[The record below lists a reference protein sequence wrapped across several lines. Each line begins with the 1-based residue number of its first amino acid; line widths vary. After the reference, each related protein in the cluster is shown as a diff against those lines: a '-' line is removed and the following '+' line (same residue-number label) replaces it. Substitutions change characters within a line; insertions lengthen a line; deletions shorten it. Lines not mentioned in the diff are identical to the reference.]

1 MPSRQPAATAQARSQ
16 DRRRSRAEIKLIRQ
30 LRPIQSARQISRCDN
45 LKSRR
50 RSLRRGSAPRGAD
63 VPPTLFP
70 MGMSWRL
77 PVVRRVSAIAASM
90 FEKYRPGVGGRIRL
104 RRRSMWRKLATVTV
118 LSVASGLA
126 ADSSPLPATTPPT
139 ADAES
144 TPSESVTAS
153 DPVAAAEP
161 ADAAADPGA
170 AGVPAGGSYTDR
182 TALNLLGQVNS
193 SSGESRRNE
202 NVDIT
207 LIDNNVQKELNIR
220 MGTTATIVR
229 SFDAD
234 KGYFGAEFGGP
245 PTGQIHLPAAAKA
258 SGFHGNIHET
268 HNNSVFSARSF
279 FQVGGVKPARTNDY
293 GFQLGAPL
301 WSGGHFTVDGNQQKI
316 RGNVNGN
323 VLVPA
328 PDERTPLATDP
339 QLRAF
344 VSRILD
350 SFPDELPNRPENPR
364 ALNTNAPQQIDG
376 DSIGARFDQAA
387 GEPDALFFNY
397 RFNTQKVNAFQLVK
411 GQNPDTTTRSH
422 NGKMTWNRTW
432 SARTSSDVS
441 AGFQRVTSLIVQDES
456 ALGPLIYAGRQ
467 LEPLGGRSSIPF
479 DRAQNQFR
487 YAAMVRHT
495 RGAHLLTGGAAVARD
510 QLNGVESSGHTGMIM
525 FSSDFGRDTI
535 TNVRLGTPS
544 RFTLGIGNTHRGFRR
559 WRMQYF
565 IGDQWRAT
573 ANLTLNLGVRYEP
586 VTTPIEVNGL
596 SEIPY
601 GCDCNN
607 FAPRFGFAYRAGA
620 WGVFRG
626 AYGLH
631 YGEIFAATY
640 SQERFNPPQ
649 NIRVSKTA
657 PDLLDV
663 LAGLSLDAFDPNA
676 RSTITRISPDLVA
689 PYSHQY
695 NFSWE
700 LAPAKNWTLRLGYL
714 GSRTHRLLA
723 GWPFNRAR
731 AVPGIELTTETVN
744 DRRPDPRFFDIRH
757 ILNGSRAYYDAA
769 KASLT
774 TSRWHGL
781 SMDWSYWFS
790 KAIDLGAHYASNA
803 GSRDAFSSRSQSEFE
818 VHGDVKGLS
827 NFDQPHASSWRLTYE
842 TPRLGGAESFW
853 NRAFGR
859 WELFSVVLLKTG
871 TPFGV
876 RSGSDGPGF
885 GNVDGASGDR
895 PDILD
900 PSILGRSID
909 HPDTASLRLP
919 RSAFAFIQPGEA
931 RGNLARNAFRKDGI
945 RNVNFAVSRSWK
957 VAGEK
962 TLTFRAESINFL
974 NTPQFARPGGELS
987 GTNFG
992 EITNTLNDGRTF
1004 RFLLRFGF

>member
-1 MPSRQPAATAQARSQ
+1 MLW
-16 DRRRSRAEIKLIRQ
+16 RRR
-30 LRPIQSARQISRCDN
+30 
-45 LKSRR
+45 
-50 RSLRRGSAPRGAD
+50 
-63 VPPTLFP
+63 T
-70 MGMSWRL
+70 
-77 PVVRRVSAIAASM
+77 IAASM
-90 FEKYRPGVGGRIRL
+90 KYWPGARVRICSL
-104 RRRSMWRKLATVTV
+104 RRSAACWKLAAVTV
-118 LSVASGLA
+118 LFAVSSLA
-126 ADSSPLPATTPPT
+126 ADSLSGSGSTPPKADSESDPAASAGDSGAVAPTELAETPADSGGGGSQT
-139 ADAES
+139 ADSSAE
-144 TPSESVTAS
+144 
-153 DPVAAAEP
+153 
-161 ADAAADPGA
+161 
-170 AGVPAGGSYTDR
+170 R
-182 TALNLLGQVNS
+182 TTLNLLGQVDA

-202 NVDIT
+202 NVEIT
-207 LIDNNVQKELNIR
+207 LIDNNVLKELNIR
-220 MGTTATIVR
+220 LGTTATIVR
-229 SFDAD
+229 VFDAD
-234 KGYFGAEFGGP
+234 KGYFGAEFGGA
-245 PTGQIHLPAAAKA
+245 PTGQIHLPAANA
-258 SGFHGNIHET
+258 SGFHGNIYES

-293 GFQLGAPL
+293 GFRLGAPL
-301 WSGGHFTVDGNQQKI
+301 WSGGHFTVDGSQQRI

-350 SFPDELPNRPENPR
+350 SFPDELPNRTDINPR
-364 ALNTNAPQQIDG
+364 ALNTNAPQQIDY

-387 GEPDALFFNY
+387 GDSDALFINY
-397 RFNTQKVNAFQLVK
+397 RFKTQKVDAFQLVK

-422 NGKMTWNRTW
+422 DVKMTWNRTW

-456 ALGPLIYAGRQ
+456 ALGPLIWSGRQ
-467 LEPLGGRSSIPF
+467 IQTLGGSSSIPF

-495 RGAHLLTGGAAVARD
+495 RGAHLLMGGAAVARD
-510 QLNGVESSGHTGMIM
+510 QLNGVESSGHNGMIM
-525 FSSDFGRDTI
+525 FTSDFGRDTI
-535 TNVRLGTPS
+535 TNIRLGTPS
-544 RFTLGIGNTHRGFRR
+544 RFTKGIGNTHRGFRR

-565 IGDQWRAT
+565 MGDQWRAT
-573 ANLTLNLGVRYEP
+573 ANLTLNLGIRYEP

-596 SEIPY
+596 SELPY

-607 FAPRFGFAYRAGA
+607 FAPRFGFAYRVGA

-649 NIRVSKTA
+649 NIRVSVTA
-657 PDLLDV
+657 PNLLDP
-663 LAGLSLDAFDPNA
+663 LAGLSLDALDPNA
-676 RSTITRISPDLVA
+676 RSTIIKISPDLVA

-700 LAPAKNWTLRLGYL
+700 LVPAKNWTLRLGYL

-731 AVPGIELTTETVN
+731 AVPGIELTTKTVN
-744 DRRPDPRFFDIRH
+744 ERRPDPRFFDVRH

-803 GSRDAFSSRSQSEFE
+803 GSRDAFGGRSQTEFE

-827 NFDQPHASSWRLTYE
+827 NFDQPHASSWRLTYQ
-842 TPRLGGAESFW
+842 TPRLGGAETFW

-871 TPFGV
+871 TPFVV

-895 PDILD
+895 PNILD

-909 HPDTASLRLP
+909 HPDTAPLRLP

-945 RNVNFAVSRSWK
+945 RNMNIAASRSWK
-957 VAGEK
+957 IAGEK

-974 NTPQFARPGGELS
+974 NTPQFAEPGGELS
-987 GTNFG
+987 GANFG
-992 EITNTLNDGRTF
+992 QITNTLNDGRSF
-1004 RFLLRFGF
+1004 RFLLRFSF